1 MKKEQWTDKLRE
13 RMAEYEEPA
22 PEGLWNDIESA
33 LQQPAVHHRART
45 VALRRWA
52 AAAVVSL
59 LLGGAGVVY
68 FTGSESAVSMTSDS
82 ASDEMN
88 LAEEP
93 QSVNE
98 ESRSGSEDMDLRG
111 HDNSNDMGKA
121 AKQSYLATS
130 PRRSSL
136 KQSATV
142 SQPSKTVNP
151 PTSTPLLTL
160 RGNEGPEEQ
169 ERGNGDG
176 HAENVEQGHQATS
189 FSHPPVS
196 QKDTLAPLIGGSPQH
211 PTPNTQPP
219 TPNTQHPNISPSH
232 HLWRTSE
239 HRLSVGLLAS
249 NLWAGNVGS
258 STSTQPVGMAMAA
271 PATFFNESN
280 DDFIKNIG
288 ANFKSFNGIASS
300 FGGYYG
306 FDKANSSNYLM
317 ALPEYDEKVSHSM
330 PFTVGVSVH
339 YSLSEHWAVISGL
352 VYSRLASEFTR
363 HIGNTVLTD
372 KQTLHYVGLPL
383 KASYRLWGN
392 RRLATYVQAGA
403 QLDVNVSARLNS
415 EGLERNIKKDR
426 LQWSLLGNVGIEY
439 HFLPGLG
446 VYLEPGLHYYFNN
459 GSSVENIFKDT
470 PLNYDLQF
478 GFRLHLK

>member
-22 PEGLWNDIESA
+22 PEGLWDDIESA
-33 LQQPAVHHRART
+33 LQQPAVHRRART

-52 AAAVVSL
+52 AAAVVAL

-68 FTGSESAVSMTSDS
+68 FSGSESAVSMTSDS
-82 ASDEMN
+82 ASDEKN

-93 QSVNE
+93 QSVSE
-98 ESRSGSEDMDLRG
+98 ESRRGSVVTDLRG
-111 HDNSNDMGKA
+111 HENSNDMGKA

-151 PTSTPLLTL
+151 PASTPLLTL
-160 RGNEGPEEQ
+160 RGNEGSEEQ
-169 ERGNGDG
+169 GQGHGDG
-176 HAENVEQGHQATS
+176 HAENVEQGHQAIS

-196 QKDTLAPLIGGSPQH
+196 QKDTLTPTAGGRPL
-211 PTPNTQPP
+211 PTP
-219 TPNTQHPNISPSH
+219 TPVSPNISPSH
-232 HLWRTSE
+232 PLWRTSE
-239 HRLSVGLLAS
+239 PRLSVGLLAS
-249 NLWAGNVGS
+249 NLWAGNMGG
-258 STSTQPVGMAMAA
+258 STSAQPVGMAMAA

-392 RRLATYVQAGA
+392 RQLATYVQAGA

-446 VYLEPGLHYYFNN
+446 IYLEPGLHYYFNN